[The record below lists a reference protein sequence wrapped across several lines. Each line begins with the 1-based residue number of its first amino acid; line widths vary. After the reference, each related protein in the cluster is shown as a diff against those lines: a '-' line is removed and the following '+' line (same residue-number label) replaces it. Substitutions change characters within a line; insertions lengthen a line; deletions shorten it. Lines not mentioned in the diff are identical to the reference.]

1 MDFRTEFQPQ
11 TIQPQEIERE
21 SFKMIAE
28 ELGEHPFTSEQ
39 YPVVR
44 RIIHATAD
52 FDLGRSIVFHP
63 EAIAA
68 GVKAIRAGRSI
79 IADVQ
84 MVKAGISKPRIEKYG
99 GCISVYISDS
109 DVAAEAQRLN
119 TTRAI
124 MAIRKAARETDDG
137 IYVIGNAPT
146 ALLELIRL
154 VRSGEAKPS
163 LIIGMPVGFVSAAES
178 KDELCRLDFPYITNL
193 GRKGGSTVVAAA
205 VNALSIMAE
214 QT

>member
-1 MDFRTEFQPQ
+1 M
-11 TIQPQEIERE
+11 
-21 SFKMIAE
+21 
-28 ELGEHPFTSEQ
+28 
-39 YPVVR
+39 
-44 RIIHATAD
+44 
-52 FDLGRSIVFHP
+52 
-63 EAIAA
+63 
-68 GVKAIRAGRSI
+68 
-79 IADVQ
+79 VQ
-84 MVKAGISKPRIEKYG
+84 AGISKPRIEKYG
-99 GCISVYISDS
+99 GGVSVNISDS

-124 MAIRKAARETDDG
+124 MAIRKAAREAEDG

-163 LIIGMPVGFVSAAES
+163 LIIGMPVGFVSAVES
-178 KDELCRLDFPYITNL
+178 KDELRRLDIPYITNL

-205 VNALSIMAE
+205 VNALTIMAE

>member
-1 MDFRTEFQPQ
+1 
-11 TIQPQEIERE
+11 
-21 SFKMIAE
+21 
-28 ELGEHPFTSEQ
+28 
-39 YPVVR
+39 
-44 RIIHATAD
+44 
-52 FDLGRSIVFHP
+52 
-63 EAIAA
+63 
-68 GVKAIRAGRSI
+68 
-79 IADVQ
+79 

-178 KDELCRLDFPYITNL
+178 KDELRRLDIPYITNL

-205 VNALSIMAE
+205 VNALAIMAE